1 VSIIRIGLLWATFI
15 STQNVF
21 LLKYESLFPFWE
33 YLVVLRILEINV
45 YYSKN
50 DDDAF
55 LLGRTSNAILLLC
68 DEVDDMI
75 WLVWIIYFRVWIA
88 VLIYFKYFPSFVL
101 RMKWSAFI
109 GSHNYK
115 HQKSNQTESLISA
128 NKFSYI
134 RDWGLVNNYT
144 F

>member
-1 VSIIRIGLLWATFI
+1 MSIIRIGLLWATFI

-55 LLGRTSNAILLLC
+55 LLGRTSNTIIF
-68 DEVDDMI
+68 VMWWSRWYDMTCMDY
-75 WLVWIIYFRVWIA
+75 LFEVWIA
-88 VLIYFKYFPSFVL
+88 VLIYFTLLLSFWE
-101 RMKWSAFI
+101 WSEVPL
-109 GSHNYK
+109 
-115 HQKSNQTESLISA
+115 QDLIIISIRSSKIIIF
-128 NKFSYI
+128 NCSQQELYI
-134 RDWGLVNNYT
+134 RDWGLL
-144 F
+144 

>member
-1 VSIIRIGLLWATFI
+1 MIKIGLLCATFI
-15 STQNVF
+15 STRNAF
-21 LLKYESLFPFWE
+21 LLKCGSLFPFWE
-33 YLVVLRILEINV
+33 SLFELCIRKISV

-115 HQKSNQTESLISA
+115 QQKSNQTESLISA
-128 NKFSYI
+128 NKYSYI